1 MQTESEAARLRIFVD
16 EQDRCSGKSCYELI
30 VELVRRESLAGV
42 TVMHGTE
49 GAAHGGMAGIPVIVE
64 IVDAPEEIERI
75 LPLVGE
81 IVGEGMATIDTVRMI
96 RYTKDGEPS
105 RRAAVPR

>member
-1 MQTESEAARLRIFVD
+1 MKTESEAARLRIFVD
-16 EQDRCSGKSCYELI
+16 EQDRSSGKTSYDLI
-30 VELVRRESLAGV
+30 VELVRRESLAGA
-42 TVMHGTE
+42 TVIHGTE
-49 GAAHGGMAGIPVIVE
+49 GMTRGGMAAVPVIVE
-64 IVDAPEEIERI
+64 IVDSPDEIERI